1 MKFTD
6 LPIKSE
12 YRSPQNNIA
21 AEFLIPVLQ
30 NAVSYKRSVG
40 FFSSSA
46 LIEISKGIC
55 ALAKNGGTI
64 ELVASPYLSAQDEEA
79 IRVGYEN
86 RHKIIE
92 NALLREL
99 KTEHKEVFAEE
110 RLNLLANLI
119 ESGTLNIK
127 IAFTDNTSKIG
138 MYHEKLG
145 LIEDSD
151 GNKIAFSGSMNE
163 SVTALTKNYETTDV
177 FCSWKNDFEKERVIQ
192 KEKAFAAI
200 WGNFDERLKVMHFPS
215 IEKAILDKYKRGK
228 ANFEIDEREQEK
240 YIIQNNDIH
249 VSEASPKYTSIK
261 NNFTMPENLKLYD
274 YQKFAIKSWQ
284 EKNYIGIF
292 DMATGTGK
300 TLTALSAISTLSENA
315 NGNFCVIILCPYIHL
330 VTQWVEDIKKFNCKS
345 IIGFGSSPQK
355 NWKEK
360 LENAIYKRN
369 YKDNE
374 DGFFCFITTVATFKS
389 DFVQKQIK
397 RIKKNILL
405 VADEAHNLGSQNA
418 QYYLD
423 IQKYKFRLALSAT
436 LERHFDEK
444 GTQRLYDFFGEKCI
458 EYDLKRAIDEGYLTP
473 YYYYPVVVSLDL
485 EEREEY
491 KKLAKEIA
499 NEIINDPKSKKKKLT
514 ERGKLLCIM
523 RSRIISG
530 CAQKIPALIEKLES
544 YKDKNMILI
553 YCGAVSYDEDIQS
566 FNNDEIT
573 NRQID
578 KVIKNVYD
586 SYKMKITRFTAME
599 NIEQRE
605 SIKEAFS
612 NGNDLQAIAAIKCLD
627 EGVNIPS
634 IKTAFILASS
644 TNPKEYIQRR
654 GRVLR
659 LYKGKE
665 FAEIYDFIT
674 LPFSLEDSISKSE
687 FETSPFKTLAKN
699 ELERIK
705 EFSSLAKNSYDST
718 TLINEITN
726 KYLLKDFVQTEDYD
740 YE

>member
-1 MKFTD
+1 MPFTN
-6 LPIKSE
+6 LTFNYR
-12 YRSPQNNIA
+12 YRSGDTSALPQDFY
-21 AEFLIPVLQ
+21 EKVLPHTKLYER
-30 NAVSYKRSVG
+30 AVG
-40 FFSSSA
+40 FFSSNSFIELSSGIIS
-46 LIEISKGIC
+46 LIEN
-55 ALAKNGGTI
+55 NGKMLLIT
-64 ELVASPYLSAQDEEA
+64 SP
-79 IRVGYEN
+79 
-86 RHKIIE
+86 
-92 NALLREL
+92 
-99 KTEHKEVFAEE
+99 
-110 RLNLLANLI
+110 RLNNDDIDAIEKGYKAREEVYLQAFKREMKIPASIEESNKLDVLAAMI
-119 ESGTLNIK
+119 ESGILEIK
-127 IAFTDNTSKIG
+127 IAVTEKPVQS
-138 MYHEKLG
+138 MYHEKIG
-145 LIEDSD
+145 IFTDFE
-151 GNKIAFSGSMNE
+151 GNKIAISGSNNE
-163 SVTALTKNYETTDV
+163 SENAIKENFESFDV
-177 FCSWKNDFEKERVIQ
+177 FCGWKEAEKDRVNVKINDFNLMWQNKQNSLQVI
-192 KEKAFAAI
+192 EFPSFSKAFI
-200 WGNFDERLKVMHFPS
+200 KTYRKES
-215 IEKAILDKYKRGK
+215 SSYKYQIPNTVYQIR
-228 ANFEIDEREQEK
+228 QEPFS
-240 YIIQNNDIH
+240 Y
-249 VSEASPKYTSIK
+249 SPKNKYFS
-261 NNFTMPENLKLYD
+261 MPENLTLYD

-284 EKNYIGIF
+284 EKNYTGIF

-300 TLTALSAISTLSENA
+300 TLTALSAIATLFENA

-330 VTQWVEDIKKFNCKS
+330 VTQWVEDIKKFNCKP

-389 DFVQKQIK
+389 EFIQKQIK

-473 YYYYPVVVSLDL
+473 YYYYPVVVSLNL

-491 KKLAKEIA
+491 KKISKEIA
-499 NEIINDPKSKKKKLT
+499 NEIIIDPKSKKKKLT

-530 CAQKIPALIEKLES
+530 CAQKIPALIEKLNS

-553 YCGAVSYDEDIQS
+553 YCGAVSYDEDIQTPD
-566 FNNDEIT
+566 NDEIT

-578 KVIKNVYD
+578 KVIKQVYD

-605 SIKEAFS
+605 SIKDAFS
-612 NGNDLQAIAAIKCLD
+612 EGKNLQAIAAIKCLD

-687 FETSPFKTLAKN
+687 FETSPFKCLAKN

-718 TLINEITN
+718 SLINEITN